1 VDHKLLVSESIL
13 ILYILGLD
21 LAGCYNGF
29 VYHTKYDRFDVIS
42 RDSIQ
47 NTGENLL
54 SLVRSI
60 CNAEEMRDTEVGS
73 LIAMCSHTYSK
84 DKPNLYLP

>member
-1 VDHKLLVSESIL
+1 M
-13 ILYILGLD
+13 
-21 LAGCYNGF
+21 AGQYNGF

-42 RDSIQ
+42 RDSLQ

-60 CNAEEMRDTEVGS
+60 GNAEEMHDTKVLS
-73 LIAMCSHTYSK
+73 LS
-84 DKPNLYLP
+84 